1 MAILLLQVL
10 DAGKS
15 KGEEVGHLIGYQGVQ
30 LSIGR
35 ELIHQV
41 QSIAGFSNQRND
53 FGGVEVQSDLLSIDC
68 DEEVVA
74 ALGQ

>member
-1 MAILLLQVL
+1 LAILLLQVL

-15 KGEEVGHLIGYQGVQ
+15 KGEEVGHFIGYHGVQ

-35 ELIHQV
+35 EEVHQV
-41 QSIAGFSNQRND
+41 QSIAGFSDQRND